1 MTETLY
7 IDLYELDQTV
17 KVVIEDNRYCFY
29 IYDKFIL
36 EYNKGKLVFNDD
48 VKTQN
53 TILLALFDLI
63 DALEVEYGS

>member
-7 IDLYELDQTV
+7 IDLYELDQKV
-17 KVVIEDNRYCFY
+17 KVVIEDNSYCFY

>member
-7 IDLYELDQTV
+7 IDLYELDQKV